1 MIMKIFVWTRSCFT
15 VHNYLRGPGQTL
27 WRMELCWRWALWA
40 GVSIHN
46 LSPQRTGDCRQWSD
60 EGTLGDSG
68 DPPAVI
74 YDEAQHTSCSPL
86 LAAAAGW
93 AGSVYL
99 RILMANQDISDCNPP
114 PCACEDSWESCWYG
128 GIRVFHSLHW
138 RRTQKG
144 IDGNWQVNQWIQKKF
159 KARRWRDMRQ
169 IITTSLKKKI
179 RICGW

>member
-1 MIMKIFVWTRSCFT
+1 MFEAGRRAALWYVNVTVIKLVRRSMIMKIFVWTRSCFT

-27 WRMELCWRWALWA
+27 HCEGWGWRRA

-74 YDEAQHTSCSPL
+74 YGEAQHWPCSPL
-86 LAAAAGW
+86 LAAAGW

-114 PCACEDSWESCWYG
+114 PCACEDSWESWWWWYSC
-128 GIRVFHSLHW
+128 FPLAAL
-138 RRTQKG
+138 TT
-144 IDGNWQVNQWIQKKF
+144 N
-159 KARRWRDMRQ
+159 AERDR
-169 IITTSLKKKI
+169 
-179 RICGW
+179 